1 MNTLFF
7 IFIGA
12 FQENALSGE
21 KGYKC
26 RGYHPHL
33 KNPLAFSDRGCN
45 STLRTR
51 LRTSSS
57 VYFPVIQSALS
68 IPPWSRQAIKVIRQ
82 KYEDI
87 KWISDENI
95 RDYLIERILPTLSK
109 EVTIDDLLHA
119 LQIVKKQLKSTVIR
133 TEKDIYQDEYNEL
146 LKGDCNEGE
155 FTSYTVNIPKKY
167 NEYID
172 KIVVVDRLTEVQAL
186 YGFTRVKPWDSV
198 SLKDEKIAPLSMHN
212 KKWLPAVWAI
222 G

>member
-21 KGYKC
+21 RGYKC

-68 IPPWSRQAIKVIRQ
+68 IPPQSRQTIKVIGQ

-133 TEKDIYQDEYNEL
+133 TEKDI
-146 LKGDCNEGE
+146 
-155 FTSYTVNIPKKY
+155 S
-167 NEYID
+167 
-172 KIVVVDRLTEVQAL
+172 R
-186 YGFTRVKPWDSV
+186 
-198 SLKDEKIAPLSMHN
+198 
-212 KKWLPAVWAI
+212 
-222 G
+222 